1 MTCFCVGKVK
11 SEQDVNGDFDFYKT
25 GKRRLR
31 RSLSCFEGKIRQN
44 WGETPQKTRVF
55 RDPPP
60 CILIFC
66 PFSPGLAR
74 FLFFPGDGNVVNNI
88 TKRRKHLEIDGPD
101 ATAKRTIERLTE
113 KVKEAQVSPA
123 LKQRWEQ
130 NYFSGI
136 EKYADD
142 PERVRAAEEKLSM
155 WYGVVMDDVAPRYS
169 GVMAKARAEYHKRL
183 ARKYK
188 RLAEAEEGEE
198 EDLGLAF

>member
-1 MTCFCVGKVK
+1 LPFFAWTCPVFIFF
-11 SEQDVNGDFDFYKT
+11 SREE
-25 GKRRLR
+25 R
-31 RSLSCFEGKIRQN
+31 
-44 WGETPQKTRVF
+44 GENTT
-55 RDPPP
+55 
-60 CILIFC
+60 
-66 PFSPGLAR
+66 
-74 FLFFPGDGNVVNNI
+74 
-88 TKRRKHLEIDGPD
+88 TRRKHRLEVDGPD

-113 KVKEAQVSPA
+113 KVKEAQASPTT
-123 LKQRWEQ
+123 KYNWEQ
-130 NYFSGI
+130 KYFSGI

-142 PERVRAAEEKLSM
+142 PERIRAAEEKLST